1 MHIIKVVMYLRSK
14 PTTSI
19 FVCHGPSIFGGSHRA
34 ELEWSRNCSSA
45 KMLLIE
51 RHQLCFGKSSHHHQ
65 RRLNLRRIES
75 VYTMY
80 ISYQLSIY
88 VFFSFTIS
96 TAQGTNQ
103 IVRSFLMVNL
113 PPTHMPFFWAPLIS
127 TVPQR
132 QLGTIQTLELPK

>member
-1 MHIIKVVMYLRSK
+1 MDIFIFQNLNLINLIWGSGWLSYAWMHACMHIIKVVMYLRSK

-88 VFFSFTIS
+88 VFSVSLFQRHK
-96 TAQGTNQ
+96 AQ
-103 IVRSFLMVNL
+103 IKLFDL
-113 PPTHMPFFWAPLIS
+113 F
-127 TVPQR
+127 
-132 QLGTIQTLELPK
+132 